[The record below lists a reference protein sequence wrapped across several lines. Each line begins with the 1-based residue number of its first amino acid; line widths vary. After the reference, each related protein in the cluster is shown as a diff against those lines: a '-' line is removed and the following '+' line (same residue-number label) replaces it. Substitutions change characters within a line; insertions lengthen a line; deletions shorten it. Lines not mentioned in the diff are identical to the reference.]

1 MVYHALQLVPDCENR
16 QSLVKVGL
24 LVKAVIGER
33 NIMWHAAC
41 HPNSANGRCHN
52 KGVPIFMG
60 NGKKKHYPLEPHKSW
75 AIKPLLACIFAIGK
89 ALLAMQQDYF
99 SSIYFK

>member
-24 LVKAVIGER
+24 LVKAVIGE
-33 NIMWHAAC
+33 NIMWHAAY

-52 KGVPIFMG
+52 KGVHIFIG
-60 NGKKKHYPLEPHKSW
+60 NGKKHYPLEPYKSW
-75 AIKPLLACIFAIGK
+75 AIKLLLACIFATGK
-89 ALLAMQQDYF
+89 ALLAMKQDIF
-99 SSIYFK
+99 SSLYFKWL